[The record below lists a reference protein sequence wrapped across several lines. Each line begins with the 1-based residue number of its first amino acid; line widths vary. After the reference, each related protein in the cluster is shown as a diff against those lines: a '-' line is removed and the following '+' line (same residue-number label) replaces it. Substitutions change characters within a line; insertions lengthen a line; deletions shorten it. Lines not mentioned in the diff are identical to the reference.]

1 MSAAQVLAYP
11 ETALNVHGPNQ
22 ATVEFFASTGCRRYA
37 EIGVYEGDTALRIA
51 ELLGGEGVI
60 HLFDYEDRVAAVAAR
75 LAAAG
80 HRNVVAHPNSRRLLD
95 SYTWSLGAPPGG
107 QPGAAAGL
115 RLPRRRAHVGARR
128 ARVLPGGPPARA
140 RRATSTSTTTPGR
153 SPPPR
158 R

>member
-11 ETALNVHGPNQ
+11 ETALNVHGPNE

-95 SYTWSLGAPPGG
+95 SYTWSLGRLLEASPEPPLDYVFLD
-107 QPGAAAGL
+107 GAHTW
-115 RLPRRRAHVGARR
+115 AHDALAFFLATACSR
-128 ARVLPGGPPARA
+128 PA
-140 RRATSTSTTTPGR
+140 ATSTSTTTPGR
-153 SPPPR
+153 SPPR
-158 R
+158 RR